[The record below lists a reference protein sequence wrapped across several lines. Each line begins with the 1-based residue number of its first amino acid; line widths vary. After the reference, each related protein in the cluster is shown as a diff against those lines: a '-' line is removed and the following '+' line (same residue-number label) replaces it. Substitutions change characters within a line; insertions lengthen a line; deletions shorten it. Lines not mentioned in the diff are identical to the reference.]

1 MNYDPDMPAFLRR
14 GWPED
19 QPKENDVAGRR
30 KKPET
35 SEAPTS
41 EEVENLNTGAEAAA
55 GPGHNSK
62 AAKPADLTEE
72 QRQALALQWKKK
84 YEASLGAKK
93 AADAALKNTCKLIKA
108 ELGADGVDLIK
119 DMLLLET
126 DDGEAQLRARAERA
140 KRAAMYMAAPLG
152 SQFDFFDDR
161 MPATDRA
168 FAEGKRD
175 AMSDLPLAN
184 PYDPSVPQFGQYA
197 EGWHAGQ
204 RALIDAQK
212 ARDERDFGVSP
223 EEAAA
228 LAEIEAGGIAGAIG
242 TKAPSYDTAH

>member
-1 MNYDPDMPAFLRR
+1 M
-14 GWPED
+14 
-19 QPKENDVAGRR
+19 AGR
-30 KKPET
+30 KKKDET
-35 SEAPTS
+35 SEATAS
-41 EEVENLNTGAEAAA
+41 DQGENLNTVDETSV

-62 AAKPADLTEE
+62 AKPAELTEE

-84 YEASLGAKK
+84 YQTDLGLKK
-93 AADAALKNTCKLIKA
+93 AADAALKNTGKLIKA
-108 ELGADGVDLIK
+108 ELGADGLDLIK
-119 DMLLLET
+119 DMILLET
-126 DDGEAQLRARAERA
+126 DDGEEKLRARAERA

-152 SQFDFFDDR
+152 SQFDFFEDR

-175 AMSDLPLAN
+175 AMSDKPLAN

-204 RALIDAQK
+204 RALIEAQK
-212 ARDERDFGVSP
+212 ARDDRDFGTVSP

-228 LAEIEAGGIAGAIG
+228 LAEIDAAGAVG
-242 TKAPSYDTAH
+242 AVAH

>member
-1 MNYDPDMPAFLRR
+1 MA
-14 GWPED
+14 
-19 QPKENDVAGRR
+19 RR
-30 KKPET
+30 KKQDET
-35 SEAPTS
+35 IETP
-41 EEVENLNTGAEAAA
+41 AA
-55 GPGHNSK
+55 GDDVGNADATEANGSIGHNSK
-62 AAKPADLTEE
+62 AAPPDLTEE

-84 YEASLGAKK
+84 YQTDLGAKK
-93 AADAALKNTCKLIKA
+93 AADAALKNTGKLIKA
-108 ELGADGVDLIK
+108 ELGADGLDLIK
-119 DMLLLET
+119 DMILLET
-126 DDGEAQLRARAERA
+126 DDGEEKLRARAERA

-204 RALIDAQK
+204 KALIDAQK
-212 ARDERDFGVSP
+212 ARDARDFGTVSS
-223 EEAAA
+223 EEQEA
-228 LAEIEAGGIAGAIG
+228 LDEIEANGIAGAIG
-242 TKAPSYDTAH
+242 AHADNGAAAHAH